1 MEKEEIVE
9 PIPHK
14 RIEVDVN
21 KIKKFEDHFTYRAN
35 IEINAKHWW
44 YDFAFPVDLV
54 YCETKVFASVAE
66 RKGECAT
73 AEHPSLRRL
82 YVWKVAAYQGG
93 ISVWIWLGDTDVGSV
108 EGQINLLGFTSG

>member
-35 IEINAKHWW
+35 TEINPRIKW
-44 YDFAFPVDLV
+44 YDFVFPADLV
-54 YCETKVFASVAE
+54 NCETKVFASIADS
-66 RKGECAT
+66 GGTCAT
-73 AEHPSLRRL
+73 VKDTKLKL
-82 YVWKVAAYQGG
+82 YNIAAYDGL
-93 ISVWIWLGDTDVGSV
+93 ISLKIYLSNTSGQNRTA
-108 EGQINLLGFTSG
+108 QINFLVFTWG